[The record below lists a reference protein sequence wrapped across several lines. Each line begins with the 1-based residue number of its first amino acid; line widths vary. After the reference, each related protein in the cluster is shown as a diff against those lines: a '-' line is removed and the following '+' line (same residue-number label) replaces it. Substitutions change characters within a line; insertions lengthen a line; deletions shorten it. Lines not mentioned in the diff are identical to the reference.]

1 MRYYALKNDFKNK
14 GERYRITKRLVALKK
29 DLAIKVPQKL
39 FNENILIAT
48 WNIRDFDSN
57 KYGHGPR
64 LKESFYYLAET
75 ISAYDLVALQEV
87 NDNLYGFKKL
97 MYILGPDWDYIMTDV
112 SGNSERMVFVYDT
125 KRVDFKKLAGEI
137 VLGNKNLVNDNLQFA
152 RTPFIVSFQSGWFS
166 FKLCTVH
173 IYYGSASESSD
184 AMARRVDEI
193 DKLAK
198 AMVKRAKKYDE
209 NLILLGDFNIVSPE
223 HKTMEALEDGGKGF
237 TIPEPLKK
245 KPVYTNMKQTM
256 YYDQIA
262 YRERKGE
269 VVLGDGENSAGA
281 YNYFNKVFTTRQ
293 WDDYKKDILA
303 NVNGRIAQKKAAK
316 ARARSQKSKD
326 ELQGQIENLQELI
339 ATDESIKK
347 YYKDEWRTFQ
357 MSDHL
362 PMWTELKINF
372 SISYLKKI
380 HEEVERVED

>member
-1 MRYYALKNDFKNK
+1 MRYYALKNDFRNK
-14 GERYRITKRLVALKK
+14 EERNRVTKRLVALKK
-29 DLAIKVPQKL
+29 DLAIKVPQKM

-57 KYGHGPR
+57 KFGHGPR

-87 NDNLYGFKKL
+87 NDDLYGFKKL

-137 VLGNKNLVNDNLQFA
+137 VLGKKSLVNDDLQFA

-173 IYYGSASESSD
+173 IYYGDDSDSSD

-193 DKLAK
+193 SKLAK
-198 AMVKRAKKYDE
+198 QMIKRAKKYDE

-223 HKTMEALEDGGKGF
+223 HKTMEALEDNGKGF

-269 VVLGDGENSAGA
+269 VILGESENSAGA

-293 WDDYKKDILA
+293 WEDYKNDILA
-303 NVNGRIAQKKAAK
+303 NVNGRIAKKKAAK
-316 ARARSQKSKD
+316 ARARTQKSKD
-326 ELQGQIENLQELI
+326 KLQEQVENLQELI
-339 ATDESIKK
+339 ASDTSIKE
-347 YYKDEWRTFQ
+347 YYKDTWRTFQ